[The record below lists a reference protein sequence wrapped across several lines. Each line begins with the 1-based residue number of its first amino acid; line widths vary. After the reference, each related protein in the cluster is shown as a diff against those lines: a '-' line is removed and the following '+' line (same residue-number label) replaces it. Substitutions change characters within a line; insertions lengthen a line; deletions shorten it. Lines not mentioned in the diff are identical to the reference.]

1 MSEAKSNFRLSRVP
15 RPPRA
20 NRLYTYRMSSTE
32 TKARDFGAVPEAWEV
47 DKLVLATVNAPYKR
61 SISGAALQHCLVE
74 VKLDDWPVHVATFF
88 TDVTAHLVFRFAD
101 AHGISKSKLA
111 DAYLAMKAKTGEQN
125 PALESDLVP
134 LASSAR

>member
-1 MSEAKSNFRLSRVP
+1 
-15 RPPRA
+15 
-20 NRLYTYRMSSTE
+20 MSSTP
-32 TKARDFGAVPEAWEV
+32 THAWDSVATPEAWQV

-61 SISGAALQHCLVE
+61 SISAAALQQCIVE
-74 VKLDDWPVHVATFF
+74 VELDDWQVHVATFF
-88 TDVTAHLVFRFAD
+88 TDVSAHLVFGFAD

-111 DAYLAMKAKTGEQN
+111 DAYLAMKAKTGERN